1 MQNSIFKRVGK
12 YVVRPCGV
20 DDLNKVVMINFKT
33 LPEHYSNYFFEELLQ
48 ESPETFVVAE
58 REGDGKVVGY
68 IMCRVEYGF
77 SNLKKFGL
85 SRKGHVVSVAV
96 FEEDRGKGLGRV
108 LVEEALKGMKSKGCS
123 EAYLE
128 VRSSNTKAVRLYEK
142 MGFEKS
148 VSLEGYY
155 RDGEAAVM
163 MVIKLNQS

>member
-1 MQNSIFKRVGK
+1 
-12 YVVRPCGV
+12 
-20 DDLNKVVMINFKT
+20 MINFKT

-128 VRSSNTKAVRLYEK
+128 VKFCPKGVLVQKYPWQCHLLTNICQLSDS
-142 MGFEKS
+142 MPID
-148 VSLEGYY
+148 LE
-155 RDGEAAVM
+155 
-163 MVIKLNQS
+163 